1 MNYQDQLIWIAKQEP
16 VYGISDLDHVQAAGI
31 SPQTFYFEVDGLN
44 LLADMINPEYPG
56 IVKKTIT
63 DYNQYART
71 GLDLEFERDGTTMS
85 ELIPPYVIVEFHTSP
100 SRPTLNKSLL
110 PVSFKGEVLS
120 YASDTNK
127 FNGLYSVYGEDTK
140 CPGWELTSGL
150 VWARI
155 TAQSAAAQLLKK

>member
-1 MNYQDQLIWIAKQEP
+1 
-16 VYGISDLDHVQAAGI
+16 
-31 SPQTFYFEVDGLN
+31 
-44 LLADMINPEYPG
+44 
-56 IVKKTIT
+56 
-63 DYNQYART
+63 
-71 GLDLEFERDGTTMS
+71 MS

-140 CPGWELTSGL
+140 CPGWELTYGL